1 LTKYRLPGKGFAMK
15 PHILFV
21 CVGNRVRSVFAEFFL
36 MDFFG
41 KRDLK
46 IAVSSAGFLPQKLKD
61 HLAENRIASP
71 EPFYNRPMSEVTMDV
86 LRDKGI
92 HIPEGWR
99 SKELNLEMINTANLL
114 ITALGMQKDELSDRY
129 ENMRHKIFSI
139 RELLKTEDYLFFEDF
154 TKVPLN
160 ANFWQYCEEDP
171 EYVTK
176 VLRTW
181 EETISEALPNIIKQ
195 L

>member
-1 LTKYRLPGKGFAMK
+1 
-15 PHILFV
+15 
-21 CVGNRVRSVFAEFFL
+21 
-36 MDFFG
+36 MDLFG
-41 KRDLK
+41 KRGLK

-71 EPFYNRPMSEVTMDV
+71 EPFYNRPMSEVTIDV

-92 HIPEGWR
+92 HTPERWR
-99 SKELNLEMINTANLL
+99 SKELSPEMINKANLL

-129 ENMRHKIFSI
+129 EDMRHKIFSI

>member
-1 LTKYRLPGKGFAMK
+1 MK

-36 MDFFG
+36 LDFFG

-61 HLAENRIASP
+61 HLTENRIASP

-92 HIPEGWR
+92 HTPERWR
-99 SKELNLEMINTANLL
+99 SKELSPEMINKANLL

-129 ENMRHKIFSI
+129 EDMRHKIFSI

-154 TKVPLN
+154 TKVPMN
-160 ANFWQYCEEDP
+160 TGFWQYCEEDS

-181 EETISEALPNIIKQ
+181 EQTLVKAIPSIIERLQ
-195 L
+195 SHSRNQMGP